1 MLFLLPVSGE
11 MGMAEPASTT
21 STATY
26 GLATN
31 VAGGTMALVGGLST
45 TEWMA
50 VLGGVCA
57 VLGFIVQ
64 AIAAYRKDQRDEEL
78 QKKLM
83 GEDGH
88 DKQD

>member
-1 MLFLLPVSGE
+1 
-11 MGMAEPASTT
+11 MAEPAAST
-21 STATY
+21 STATL

-31 VAGGTMALVGGLST
+31 IAGGGMVLVGGLST

-50 VLGGVCA
+50 VLGGFCA
-57 VLGFIVQ
+57 VIGLIIQ

-78 QKKLM
+78 HDKLM
-83 GEDGH
+83 NESDH

>member
-1 MLFLLPVSGE
+1 
-11 MGMAEPASTT
+11 MAEPAAST
-21 STATY
+21 STATL

-31 VAGGTMALVGGLST
+31 IAGGGMVLVGGLST

-57 VLGFIVQ
+57 VVGLIIQ

-78 QKKLM
+78 HDKLM
-83 GEDGH
+83 SESDH

>member
-1 MLFLLPVSGE
+1 MV
-11 MGMAEPASTT
+11 
-21 STATY
+21 
-26 GLATN
+26 
-31 VAGGTMALVGGLST
+31 LVGGLST

-57 VLGFIVQ
+57 VVGLIIQ

-78 QKKLM
+78 HDKLM
-83 GEDGH
+83 NESDH

>member
-1 MLFLLPVSGE
+1 MPFSGE
-11 MGMAEPASTT
+11 MGMAEPAAST
-21 STATY
+21 STATL

-31 VAGGTMALVGGLST
+31 IAGGGMVLVGGLST

-57 VLGFIVQ
+57 VVGLIIQ
-64 AIAAYRKDQRDEEL
+64 AVAAYRKDQRDEEL
-78 QKKLM
+78 HDKLM
-83 GEDGH
+83 NESDH

>member
-1 MLFLLPVSGE
+1 MT
-11 MGMAEPASTT
+11 EPASTT

-78 QKKLM
+78 QRKLM
-83 GEDGH
+83 GEDSH

>member
-1 MLFLLPVSGE
+1 
-11 MGMAEPASTT
+11 MAEPASST
-21 STATY
+21 STATL

-31 VAGGTMALVGGLST
+31 IAGGGMVLVGGLST

-64 AIAAYRKDQRDEEL
+64 AITAYRKDQRDEEL

-83 GEDGH
+83 GEEDH

>member
-1 MLFLLPVSGE
+1 
-11 MGMAEPASTT
+11 MAEPAAST
-21 STATY
+21 STATL

-31 VAGGTMALVGGLST
+31 IAGGGMVLVGGLST

-50 VLGGVCA
+50 GLGGVCA
-57 VLGFIVQ
+57 VVGLIIQ

-78 QKKLM
+78 HDKLM
-83 GEDGH
+83 NESDH

>member
-1 MLFLLPVSGE
+1 MPVSGE
-11 MGMAEPASTT
+11 MCMAEPAAST
-21 STATY
+21 STATL

-31 VAGGTMALVGGLST
+31 IAGGGMVLVGGLST

-57 VLGFIVQ
+57 VVGLIIQ

-78 QKKLM
+78 HDKLM
-83 GEDGH
+83 NESDHG
-88 DKQD
+88 KQD